1 MIVDRQGRR
10 FRNLRISLTSAC
22 NYACTYCVPNG
33 KRLVAAQDE
42 LSAEAMVRGVA
53 YLIEAAGIERL
64 RITGGEPLISH
75 KLDTFMRDVGRLGLG
90 DISLTTNGQLLARK
104 LPLLLDAGIARIN
117 VSLDTLDPEAFRRI
131 ARGGDLAT
139 RGLYALNVSSYNIGC
154 FVLPF
159 VQSFLP
165 PEALV
170 GVSMFDAGNCP
181 VNSGVAYAIVSAR
194 SSGQR
199 VRLGFVLDKLVH
211 SVPFMTYLTL
221 MVLSILGITLPEP
234 VYQVASTVGG
244 ANTFLAMLM
253 IGMLFEVRVEKEDRR
268 LILEILAVR
277 YGCSL
282 AMAALVWVL
291 PLPLLIR
298 QVSVLAMMAPIPSVT
313 MVYCEKCGCKPS
325 LYGVLNS
332 LSIAVSLLL
341 TFPLLLVL
349 HL

>member
-1 MIVDRQGRR
+1 METILVKAAGLALMIFAGYG
-10 FRNLRISLTSAC
+10 L
-22 NYACTYCVPNG
+22 
-33 KRLVAAQDE
+33 KRLGVFRTEDAKVISRIVVHLTLPAA
-42 LSAEAMVRGVA
+42 L
-53 YLIEAAGIERL
+53 
-64 RITGGEPLISH
+64 ITGFRTFHFDASYLALIVIALVSNFA
-75 KLDTFMRDVGRLGLG
+75 LLGVGL
-90 DISLTTNGQLLARK
+90 
-104 LPLLLDAGIARIN
+104 
-117 VSLDTLDPEAFRRI
+117 RRT
-131 ARGGDLAT
+131 RGGDLAT

-244 ANTFLAMLM
+244 ANTFLAMVM
-253 IGMLFEVRVEKEDRR
+253 IGMLFEVRVEREDRR

-341 TFPLLLVL
+341 TSPLLLGL
-349 HL
+349 PL

>member
-1 MIVDRQGRR
+1 METILVKAAGLALMIFAGYG
-10 FRNLRISLTSAC
+10 L
-22 NYACTYCVPNG
+22 
-33 KRLVAAQDE
+33 KRLGVLRTEDAKVISRIVVHLTLPAA
-42 LSAEAMVRGVA
+42 L
-53 YLIEAAGIERL
+53 
-64 RITGGEPLISH
+64 ITGFRTFHFDASYLALIVIALVSNFA
-75 KLDTFMRDVGRLGLG
+75 LLGVGL
-90 DISLTTNGQLLARK
+90 
-104 LPLLLDAGIARIN
+104 
-117 VSLDTLDPEAFRRI
+117 RRT
-131 ARGGDLAT
+131 RGGDLAT

-244 ANTFLAMLM
+244 ANTFLAMVM
-253 IGMLFEVRVEKEDRR
+253 IGMLFEVRVEREDRR

>member
-1 MIVDRQGRR
+1 METILVKAAGLALMIFAGYG
-10 FRNLRISLTSAC
+10 L
-22 NYACTYCVPNG
+22 
-33 KRLVAAQDE
+33 KRLGVFRTEDAKVISRIVVHLTLPAA
-42 LSAEAMVRGVA
+42 L
-53 YLIEAAGIERL
+53 
-64 RITGGEPLISH
+64 ITGFRTFHFDASYLALIVIALVSNFA
-75 KLDTFMRDVGRLGLG
+75 LLGVGL
-90 DISLTTNGQLLARK
+90 
-104 LPLLLDAGIARIN
+104 
-117 VSLDTLDPEAFRRI
+117 RRT
-131 ARGGDLAT
+131 RGGDLAT
-139 RGLYALNVSSYNIGC
+139 RGLYALNFSSYNIGC

-244 ANTFLAMLM
+244 ANTFLAMVM
-253 IGMLFEVRVEKEDRR
+253 IGMLFEVRVEREDRR

-298 QVSVLAMMAPIPSVT
+298 QVSVLTMMAPIPSVT

-332 LSIAVSLLL
+332 LSIAVSLML

>member
-1 MIVDRQGRR
+1 MDAI
-10 FRNLRISLTSAC
+10 
-22 NYACTYCVPNG
+22 
-33 KRLVAAQDE
+33 LVK
-42 LSAEAMVRGVA
+42 
-53 YLIEAAGIERL
+53 AAGLLLMIL
-64 RITGGEPLISH
+64 AGYGM
-75 KLDTFMRDVGRLGLG
+75 KRLGLFHVE
-90 DISLTTNGQLLARK
+90 DAKLLSLIIVHLTLPAALVTGFRTFRFDVSYLALIAIALASNLLMLAVG
-104 LPLLLDAGIARIN
+104 LW
-117 VSLDTLDPEAFRRI
+117 
-131 ARGGDLAT
+131 RG
-139 RGLYALNVSSYNIGC
+139 RGKAAPVRALYGLNICSYNIGC

-244 ANTFLAMLM
+244 ANTFLAMVM
-253 IGMLFEVRVEKEDRR
+253 IGMLFEVRVEREDRR

>member
-1 MIVDRQGRR
+1 METILVKAAGLALMIFAGYG
-10 FRNLRISLTSAC
+10 L
-22 NYACTYCVPNG
+22 
-33 KRLVAAQDE
+33 KRLGVFRTEDAKVISRIVVHLTLPAA
-42 LSAEAMVRGVA
+42 L
-53 YLIEAAGIERL
+53 
-64 RITGGEPLISH
+64 ITGFRTFHFDASYLALIVIALVSNFA
-75 KLDTFMRDVGRLGLG
+75 LLGVGL
-90 DISLTTNGQLLARK
+90 
-104 LPLLLDAGIARIN
+104 
-117 VSLDTLDPEAFRRI
+117 RRT
-131 ARGGDLAT
+131 RGGDLAT

-244 ANTFLAMLM
+244 ANTFLAMVM
-253 IGMLFEVRVEKEDRR
+253 IGMLFEVRVEREDRR

-298 QVSVLAMMAPIPSVT
+298 QVSVLAMRAPIPSVT

>member
-1 MIVDRQGRR
+1 METILVKAAGLALMIFAGYG
-10 FRNLRISLTSAC
+10 L
-22 NYACTYCVPNG
+22 
-33 KRLVAAQDE
+33 KRLGVFRTEDAKVISRIVVHLTLPAA
-42 LSAEAMVRGVA
+42 L
-53 YLIEAAGIERL
+53 
-64 RITGGEPLISH
+64 ITGFRTFHFDASYLALIVIALVSNFA
-75 KLDTFMRDVGRLGLG
+75 LPGVGL
-90 DISLTTNGQLLARK
+90 
-104 LPLLLDAGIARIN
+104 
-117 VSLDTLDPEAFRRI
+117 RRT
-131 ARGGDLAT
+131 RGGDLAT

-244 ANTFLAMLM
+244 ANTFLAMVM
-253 IGMLFEVRVEKEDRR
+253 IGMLFEVRVEREDRR

>member
-1 MIVDRQGRR
+1 METILVKAAGLALMIFAGYG
-10 FRNLRISLTSAC
+10 L
-22 NYACTYCVPNG
+22 
-33 KRLVAAQDE
+33 KRLGVFRTEDAKVISRIVVHLTLPAA
-42 LSAEAMVRGVA
+42 L
-53 YLIEAAGIERL
+53 
-64 RITGGEPLISH
+64 ITGFRTFHFDASYLALIVIALVSNFA
-75 KLDTFMRDVGRLGLG
+75 LLGVGL
-90 DISLTTNGQLLARK
+90 
-104 LPLLLDAGIARIN
+104 
-117 VSLDTLDPEAFRRI
+117 RRT
-131 ARGGDLAT
+131 RGGDLAT
-139 RGLYALNVSSYNIGC
+139 RGLYDLNVSSYNIGC

-244 ANTFLAMLM
+244 ANTFLAMVM
-253 IGMLFEVRVEKEDRR
+253 IGMLFEVRVEREDRR

>member
-1 MIVDRQGRR
+1 METILVKAAGLALMIFAGYG
-10 FRNLRISLTSAC
+10 L
-22 NYACTYCVPNG
+22 
-33 KRLVAAQDE
+33 KRLGVFRTEDAKVISRIVVHLTLPAA
-42 LSAEAMVRGVA
+42 L
-53 YLIEAAGIERL
+53 
-64 RITGGEPLISH
+64 ITGFRTFHFDASYLALIVIALVSNFA
-75 KLDTFMRDVGRLGLG
+75 LLGVGLR
-90 DISLTTNGQLLARK
+90 R
-104 LPLLLDAGIARIN
+104 
-117 VSLDTLDPEAFRRI
+117 TL
-131 ARGGDLAT
+131 GGDLAT

-244 ANTFLAMLM
+244 ANTFLAMVM
-253 IGMLFEVRVEKEDRR
+253 IGMLFEVRVEREDRR

>member
-1 MIVDRQGRR
+1 METILVKAAGLALMIFAGYG
-10 FRNLRISLTSAC
+10 L
-22 NYACTYCVPNG
+22 
-33 KRLVAAQDE
+33 KRLGVFRTEDAKVISRIVVHLTLPAA
-42 LSAEAMVRGVA
+42 L
-53 YLIEAAGIERL
+53 
-64 RITGGEPLISH
+64 ITGFRTFHFDASYLALIVIALVSNFA
-75 KLDTFMRDVGRLGLG
+75 LLGVGL
-90 DISLTTNGQLLARK
+90 
-104 LPLLLDAGIARIN
+104 
-117 VSLDTLDPEAFRRI
+117 RRT
-131 ARGGDLAT
+131 RGGDLAT

>member
-1 MIVDRQGRR
+1 METILVKAAGLALMIFAGYG
-10 FRNLRISLTSAC
+10 L
-22 NYACTYCVPNG
+22 
-33 KRLVAAQDE
+33 KRLGVFRTEDAKVISRIVVHLTLPAA
-42 LSAEAMVRGVA
+42 L
-53 YLIEAAGIERL
+53 
-64 RITGGEPLISH
+64 ITGFRTFHFDASYLALIVIALVSNFA
-75 KLDTFMRDVGRLGLG
+75 LLGVGL
-90 DISLTTNGQLLARK
+90 
-104 LPLLLDAGIARIN
+104 
-117 VSLDTLDPEAFRRI
+117 RRT
-131 ARGGDLAT
+131 RGGDLAT

-244 ANTFLAMLM
+244 ANTFLAMVM
-253 IGMLFEVRVEKEDRR
+253 IGMLLEVRVEGEARR

-277 YGCSL
+277 SGCSL

-291 PLPLLIR
+291 PLPLLLR

>member
-1 MIVDRQGRR
+1 M
-10 FRNLRISLTSAC
+10 
-22 NYACTYCVPNG
+22 
-33 KRLVAAQDE
+33 
-42 LSAEAMVRGVA
+42 
-53 YLIEAAGIERL
+53 
-64 RITGGEPLISH
+64 
-75 KLDTFMRDVGRLGLG
+75 
-90 DISLTTNGQLLARK
+90 
-104 LPLLLDAGIARIN
+104 
-117 VSLDTLDPEAFRRI
+117 
-131 ARGGDLAT
+131 
-139 RGLYALNVSSYNIGC
+139 NVSSYNIGC

-244 ANTFLAMLM
+244 ANTFLAMVM
-253 IGMLFEVRVEKEDRR
+253 IGMLFEVRVEREDRR

-282 AMAALVWVL
+282 AMATLVWVL

>member
-1 MIVDRQGRR
+1 METILVKAAGLALMIFAGYG
-10 FRNLRISLTSAC
+10 L
-22 NYACTYCVPNG
+22 
-33 KRLVAAQDE
+33 KRLGVFRTEDAKVISRIVVHLTLPAA
-42 LSAEAMVRGVA
+42 L
-53 YLIEAAGIERL
+53 
-64 RITGGEPLISH
+64 ITGFRTFHFDASYLALIVIALVSNFA
-75 KLDTFMRDVGRLGLG
+75 LLGVGL
-90 DISLTTNGQLLARK
+90 
-104 LPLLLDAGIARIN
+104 
-117 VSLDTLDPEAFRRI
+117 RRT
-131 ARGGDLAT
+131 RGGDLAT

-244 ANTFLAMLM
+244 ANTFLAMVM

>member
-1 MIVDRQGRR
+1 METILVKAAGLALMIFAGYG
-10 FRNLRISLTSAC
+10 L
-22 NYACTYCVPNG
+22 
-33 KRLVAAQDE
+33 KRLGVFRTEDAKVISRIVVHLTLPAA
-42 LSAEAMVRGVA
+42 L
-53 YLIEAAGIERL
+53 
-64 RITGGEPLISH
+64 ITGFRTFHFDASYLALIVIALVSNFA
-75 KLDTFMRDVGRLGLG
+75 LLGVGL
-90 DISLTTNGQLLARK
+90 
-104 LPLLLDAGIARIN
+104 
-117 VSLDTLDPEAFRRI
+117 RRT
-131 ARGGDLAT
+131 RGGDLAT

-165 PEALV
+165 PAALV

-244 ANTFLAMLM
+244 ANTFLAMVM
-253 IGMLFEVRVEKEDRR
+253 IGMLFEVRVEREDRR

>member
-1 MIVDRQGRR
+1 METILVKAAGLALMIFAGYG
-10 FRNLRISLTSAC
+10 L
-22 NYACTYCVPNG
+22 
-33 KRLVAAQDE
+33 KRLGVFRTEDAKVISRIVVHLTLPAA
-42 LSAEAMVRGVA
+42 L
-53 YLIEAAGIERL
+53 
-64 RITGGEPLISH
+64 ITGFRTFHFDASYLALIVIALVSNFA
-75 KLDTFMRDVGRLGLG
+75 LLGVGL
-90 DISLTTNGQLLARK
+90 
-104 LPLLLDAGIARIN
+104 
-117 VSLDTLDPEAFRRI
+117 RRT
-131 ARGGDLAT
+131 RGGDLAT

-211 SVPFMTYLTL
+211 SVTFMTYLTL

-244 ANTFLAMLM
+244 ANTFLAMVM
-253 IGMLFEVRVEKEDRR
+253 IGMLFEVRVEREDRR

>member
-1 MIVDRQGRR
+1 METILVKAAGLALMIFAGYG
-10 FRNLRISLTSAC
+10 L
-22 NYACTYCVPNG
+22 
-33 KRLVAAQDE
+33 KRLGVFRTEDAKVISRIVVHLTLPAA
-42 LSAEAMVRGVA
+42 L
-53 YLIEAAGIERL
+53 
-64 RITGGEPLISH
+64 ITGFRTFHFDASYLALIVIALVSNFA
-75 KLDTFMRDVGRLGLG
+75 LLGVGL
-90 DISLTTNGQLLARK
+90 
-104 LPLLLDAGIARIN
+104 
-117 VSLDTLDPEAFRRI
+117 RRT
-131 ARGGDLAT
+131 RGGDLAA

-234 VYQVASTVGG
+234 VYQVASTVGS
-244 ANTFLAMLM
+244 ANTFLAMVM

>member
-1 MIVDRQGRR
+1 METILVKAAGLALMIFAGYG
-10 FRNLRISLTSAC
+10 L
-22 NYACTYCVPNG
+22 
-33 KRLVAAQDE
+33 KRLGVFRTEDAKVISRIVVHLTLPAA
-42 LSAEAMVRGVA
+42 L
-53 YLIEAAGIERL
+53 
-64 RITGGEPLISH
+64 ITGFRTFHFDASYLALIVIALVSNFA
-75 KLDTFMRDVGRLGLG
+75 LLGVGL
-90 DISLTTNGQLLARK
+90 
-104 LPLLLDAGIARIN
+104 
-117 VSLDTLDPEAFRRI
+117 RRT
-131 ARGGDLAT
+131 RGGDLAT

-244 ANTFLAMLM
+244 ANTFLAMVM
-253 IGMLFEVRVEKEDRR
+253 IGMLFEVRVEREDRR

-298 QVSVLAMMAPIPSVT
+298 QVSALAMMAPIPSVT

>member
-1 MIVDRQGRR
+1 METILVKAAGLALMIFAGYG
-10 FRNLRISLTSAC
+10 L
-22 NYACTYCVPNG
+22 
-33 KRLVAAQDE
+33 KRLGVFRTEDAKVISRIVVHLTLPAA
-42 LSAEAMVRGVA
+42 L
-53 YLIEAAGIERL
+53 
-64 RITGGEPLISH
+64 ITGFRTFHFDASYLALIVIALVSNFA
-75 KLDTFMRDVGRLGLG
+75 LLGVGL
-90 DISLTTNGQLLARK
+90 
-104 LPLLLDAGIARIN
+104 
-117 VSLDTLDPEAFRRI
+117 RRT
-131 ARGGDLAT
+131 RGGNLAT
-139 RGLYALNVSSYNIGC
+139 RGLYALNVSSYNIGY

-244 ANTFLAMLM
+244 ANTFLAMVM
-253 IGMLFEVRVEKEDRR
+253 IGMLFEVRVEREDRR

>member
-1 MIVDRQGRR
+1 METILVKAAGLALMIFAGYG
-10 FRNLRISLTSAC
+10 L
-22 NYACTYCVPNG
+22 
-33 KRLVAAQDE
+33 KRLGVFRTEDAKVISRIVVHLTLPAALINGFRSFHFDASY
-42 LSAEAMVRGVA
+42 LS
-53 YLIEAAGIERL
+53 LIVIA
-64 RITGGEPLISH
+64 LISNFV
-75 KLDTFMRDVGRLGLG
+75 LLGVGL
-90 DISLTTNGQLLARK
+90 
-104 LPLLLDAGIARIN
+104 
-117 VSLDTLDPEAFRRI
+117 RRT
-131 ARGGDLAT
+131 RGGDLAT

-244 ANTFLAMLM
+244 ANTFLAMVM
-253 IGMLFEVRVEKEDRR
+253 IGMLFEVRVEREDRR

>member
-1 MIVDRQGRR
+1 METILVKAAGLALMIFAGYG
-10 FRNLRISLTSAC
+10 L
-22 NYACTYCVPNG
+22 
-33 KRLVAAQDE
+33 KRLGVFRTEDAKVISRIVVHLTLPAA
-42 LSAEAMVRGVA
+42 L
-53 YLIEAAGIERL
+53 
-64 RITGGEPLISH
+64 ITGFRTFHFDASYLALIVIALVSNFA
-75 KLDTFMRDVGRLGLG
+75 LLGVGL
-90 DISLTTNGQLLARK
+90 
-104 LPLLLDAGIARIN
+104 
-117 VSLDTLDPEAFRRI
+117 RRT
-131 ARGGDLAT
+131 RGGDMAT

-244 ANTFLAMLM
+244 ANTFLAMVM
-253 IGMLFEVRVEKEDRR
+253 IGMLFEVRVEREDRR

>member
-1 MIVDRQGRR
+1 METILVKAAGLALMIFAGYG
-10 FRNLRISLTSAC
+10 L
-22 NYACTYCVPNG
+22 
-33 KRLVAAQDE
+33 KRLGVFRTEDAKVISRIVVHLTLPAA
-42 LSAEAMVRGVA
+42 L
-53 YLIEAAGIERL
+53 
-64 RITGGEPLISH
+64 ITGFRTFHFDASYLALIVIALVSNFA
-75 KLDTFMRDVGRLGLG
+75 LLGVGL
-90 DISLTTNGQLLARK
+90 
-104 LPLLLDAGIARIN
+104 
-117 VSLDTLDPEAFRRI
+117 RRT
-131 ARGGDLAT
+131 RGGDLAT

-244 ANTFLAMLM
+244 ANTFLAMVM
-253 IGMLFEVRVEKEDRR
+253 IGMLFEVRVEREDRR

-282 AMAALVWVL
+282 AMATLVWVL

-325 LYGVLNS
+325 LYSVLNS

>member
-1 MIVDRQGRR
+1 METILVKAAGLALMIFAGYG
-10 FRNLRISLTSAC
+10 L
-22 NYACTYCVPNG
+22 
-33 KRLVAAQDE
+33 KRLGVFRTEDAKVISRIVVHLTLPAA
-42 LSAEAMVRGVA
+42 L
-53 YLIEAAGIERL
+53 
-64 RITGGEPLISH
+64 ITGFRTFHFDASYLALIVIALVSNFA
-75 KLDTFMRDVGRLGLG
+75 LLGVGL
-90 DISLTTNGQLLARK
+90 
-104 LPLLLDAGIARIN
+104 
-117 VSLDTLDPEAFRRI
+117 RRT
-131 ARGGDLAT
+131 RGGDLAT

-244 ANTFLAMLM
+244 ANTFLAMVM
-253 IGMLFEVRVEKEDRR
+253 IGMLFEVRVEREDRR
-268 LILEILAVR
+268 LILEILTVR

>member
-1 MIVDRQGRR
+1 METILVKAAGLALMIFAGYG
-10 FRNLRISLTSAC
+10 L
-22 NYACTYCVPNG
+22 
-33 KRLVAAQDE
+33 KRLGVFRTEDAKVISRIVVHLTLPAA
-42 LSAEAMVRGVA
+42 L
-53 YLIEAAGIERL
+53 
-64 RITGGEPLISH
+64 ITGFRTFHFDASYLALIVIALVSNFA
-75 KLDTFMRDVGRLGLG
+75 LLGVGL
-90 DISLTTNGQLLARK
+90 
-104 LPLLLDAGIARIN
+104 
-117 VSLDTLDPEAFRRI
+117 RRT
-131 ARGGDLAT
+131 RGGDLAT
-139 RGLYALNVSSYNIGC
+139 RGLYALNVSSSNIGC

-244 ANTFLAMLM
+244 ANTFLAMVM
-253 IGMLFEVRVEKEDRR
+253 IGMLFEVRVEREDRR

>member
-1 MIVDRQGRR
+1 METILVKAAGLALMIFAGYG
-10 FRNLRISLTSAC
+10 L
-22 NYACTYCVPNG
+22 
-33 KRLVAAQDE
+33 KRLGVFRTEDAKVISRIVVHLTLPAA
-42 LSAEAMVRGVA
+42 L
-53 YLIEAAGIERL
+53 
-64 RITGGEPLISH
+64 ITGFRTFHFDASYLALIVIALVSNFA
-75 KLDTFMRDVGRLGLG
+75 LLGVGL
-90 DISLTTNGQLLARK
+90 
-104 LPLLLDAGIARIN
+104 
-117 VSLDTLDPEAFRRI
+117 RRT
-131 ARGGDLAT
+131 RGGDLVT

-244 ANTFLAMLM
+244 ANTFLAMVM
-253 IGMLFEVRVEKEDRR
+253 IGMLFEVRVEREDRR

>member
-1 MIVDRQGRR
+1 METILVKAAGLALMIFAGYG
-10 FRNLRISLTSAC
+10 L
-22 NYACTYCVPNG
+22 
-33 KRLVAAQDE
+33 KRLGVFRTEDAKVISRIVVHLTLPAA
-42 LSAEAMVRGVA
+42 L
-53 YLIEAAGIERL
+53 
-64 RITGGEPLISH
+64 ITGFRTFHFDASYLALIVIALVSNFA
-75 KLDTFMRDVGRLGLG
+75 LLGVGL
-90 DISLTTNGQLLARK
+90 
-104 LPLLLDAGIARIN
+104 
-117 VSLDTLDPEAFRRI
+117 RRT
-131 ARGGDLAT
+131 RGGDLAT

-244 ANTFLAMLM
+244 ANTFLAMVM
-253 IGMLFEVRVEKEDRR
+253 IGMLFEVRVEREDRR

-332 LSIAVSLLL
+332 LSLAISLVL
-341 TFPLLLVL
+341 TFPLLLIL

>member
-1 MIVDRQGRR
+1 METILVKAAGLALMIFAGYG
-10 FRNLRISLTSAC
+10 L
-22 NYACTYCVPNG
+22 
-33 KRLVAAQDE
+33 KRLGVFRTEDAKVISRIVVHLTLPAA
-42 LSAEAMVRGVA
+42 L
-53 YLIEAAGIERL
+53 
-64 RITGGEPLISH
+64 ITGFRTFHFDASYLALIVIALVSNFA
-75 KLDTFMRDVGRLGLG
+75 LLGVGL
-90 DISLTTNGQLLARK
+90 
-104 LPLLLDAGIARIN
+104 
-117 VSLDTLDPEAFRRI
+117 RRTQ
-131 ARGGDLAT
+131 GGDLAT

-244 ANTFLAMLM
+244 ANTFLAMVM
-253 IGMLFEVRVEKEDRR
+253 IGMLFEVRVEREDRR